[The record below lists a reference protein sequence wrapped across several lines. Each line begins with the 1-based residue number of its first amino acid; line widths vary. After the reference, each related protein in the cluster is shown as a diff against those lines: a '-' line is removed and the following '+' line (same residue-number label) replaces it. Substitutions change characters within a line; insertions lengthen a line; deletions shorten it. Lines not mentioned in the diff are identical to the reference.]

1 MPNIDLTVIAIM
13 TIKYQVNVTFQGTA
27 TVEIEA
33 ASVEAARQEART
45 LPGTDLARAGQ
56 ADILSFKVAA
66 REITPAA
73 ALAGEHAGEPE
84 ESSTRK
90 PRPSGWY
97 RPL

>member
-1 MPNIDLTVIAIM
+1 MQT
-13 TIKYQVNVTFQGTA
+13 KYRMNVTFQGTA

-33 ASVEAARQEART
+33 ASPEAARQEAMMLT
-45 LPGTDLARAGQ
+45 VTDLARAEH

-66 REITPAA
+66 REITQAA
-73 ALAGEHAGEPE
+73 ALVGQHTDETE
-84 ESSTRK
+84 ESAARK

>member
-1 MPNIDLTVIAIM
+1 MAN
-13 TIKYQVNVTFQGTA
+13 KYRVNVTFQGTA

-33 ASVEAARQEART
+33 ASSEAARQQALSLT
-45 LPGTDLARAGQ
+45 VTDLARAEQ

-66 REITPAA
+66 REITLTAS
-73 ALAGEHAGEPE
+73 LAGEHGDESE
-84 ESSTRK
+84 ENTPRK